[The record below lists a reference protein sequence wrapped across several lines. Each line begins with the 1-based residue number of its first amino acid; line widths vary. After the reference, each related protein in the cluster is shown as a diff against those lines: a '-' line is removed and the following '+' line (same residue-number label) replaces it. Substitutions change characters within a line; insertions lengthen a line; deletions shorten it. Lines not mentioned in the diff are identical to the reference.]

1 MWKAVAKPFMNIE
14 KIHPHQQE
22 AVGKMVELCKQDP
35 NIKHVVIFGSS
46 VRDDCRPDSDID
58 IYYEFKG
65 NKTPWPSLG
74 DMSIWDKWDNFTV
87 NRKLDYEICRTG
99 VTVYEQGDF

>member
-1 MWKAVAKPFMNIE
+1 MWKAVAKLFMNIE

-35 NIKHVVIFGSS
+35 NIKRVVIFGSS

-65 NKTPWPSLG
+65 NKTSWPSLG

-99 VTVYEQGDF
+99 VTVYDKG

>member
-1 MWKAVAKPFMNIE
+1 MWKAVAKLFMNIE

-35 NIKHVVIFGSS
+35 NIKRVVIFGSS

-58 IYYEFKG
+58 IYYDCAVEPKKYPAI
-65 NKTPWPSLG
+65 KTMKPFDP
-74 DMSIWDKWDNFTV
+74 WDNFSV
-87 NRKLDYEICRTG
+87 GRKLDYEIIRTG
-99 VTVYEQGDF
+99 VTVYERI